1 MKRAYLRLHLW
12 LKAGCERLTIRQ
24 RRIILITV
32 CSIYFISCI
41 GLIIPMFIPEKK
53 TEKTEQTEIIKQDVP
68 ELIDTPILKDS
79 LYQTENFEQSTT

>member
-12 LKAGCERLTIRQ
+12 LKAGCERLTMRQ
-24 RRIILITV
+24 RRVILITV

-41 GLIIPMFIPEKK
+41 GLIIPMFISEKE

-79 LYQTENFEQSTT
+79 LYQTEKFEQSTT

>member
-41 GLIIPMFIPEKK
+41 GLIIPMFILKENRKNGTDRNNQTRRAGTDRYTD
-53 TEKTEQTEIIKQDVP
+53 TERQFVSDRKI
-68 ELIDTPILKDS
+68 
-79 LYQTENFEQSTT
+79 